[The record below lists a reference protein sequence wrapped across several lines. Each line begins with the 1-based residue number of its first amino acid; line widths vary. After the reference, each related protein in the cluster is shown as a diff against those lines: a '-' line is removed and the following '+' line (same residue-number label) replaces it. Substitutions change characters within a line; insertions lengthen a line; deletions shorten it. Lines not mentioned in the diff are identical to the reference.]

1 MIGMTR
7 SFADYLAPSA
17 IRVCSIS
24 PSIVVSNMTAGF
36 SGYFQD
42 DLTAHAAF
50 PRRPVPADKVV
61 DQVVSIIE
69 NEYLNAID
77 VRIDGGWRLVT
88 DRSKDRE
95 DPRVLAPGLE

>member
-1 MIGMTR
+1 MTR

-24 PSIVVSNMTAGF
+24 PSIVISAMTASFG
-36 SGYFQD
+36 GYFAE
-42 DLTAHAAF
+42 DLKAHAAF
-50 PRRPVPADKVV
+50 PRRPVPAEKVV
-61 DQVVSIIE
+61 DQVVAIIE

-88 DRSKDRE
+88 DRSSDRE